1 MKKTS
6 LLKIAILVLG
16 TASFLCGFDFITKTV
31 RLKSEEPLISLQ
43 ELIVDSK
50 PGNGGK
56 KEQGLPDPGPMAV
69 EMKET
74 ESAAKEE
81 PAETE
86 SGTEALRVD
95 ITVTVTD
102 ESVRVDDAPV
112 SDAKE
117 LAKEMEKVYRDGMTV
132 YLVDDYAEYSTYQEV
147 KNALEALSVSPVE
160 KRK

>member
-1 MKKTS
+1 MKGS
-6 LLKIAILVLG
+6 SVLKIAILVLG
-16 TASFLCGFDFITKTV
+16 TLVLCCGFDFIAKTV
-31 RLKSEEPLISLQ
+31 RLKSEKPLISLQ

-56 KEQGLPDPGPMAV
+56 KDQGLPEPGPMAV

-74 ESAAKEE
+74 ESTATEE
-81 PAETE
+81 TAETE
-86 SGTEALRVD
+86 SGTEALLVD

-102 ESVRVDDAPV
+102 ENVRVDSTPV

-132 YLVDDYAEYSTYQEV
+132 YLVDDYAEYSAYQEV
-147 KNALEALSVSPVE
+147 KNALEALSVTPVE